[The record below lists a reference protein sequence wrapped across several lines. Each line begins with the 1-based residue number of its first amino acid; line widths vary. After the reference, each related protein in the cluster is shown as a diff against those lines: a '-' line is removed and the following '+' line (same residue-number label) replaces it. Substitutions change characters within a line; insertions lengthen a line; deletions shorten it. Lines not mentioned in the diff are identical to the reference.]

1 MKKKQTKTGPKSV
14 TGFSILKIY
23 LQEKQQKEDWIL
35 NRKRRNRAGFFLGI
49 LLLLFGSMPAAAAR
63 QESEPNQ
70 LFATA
75 ACLMD
80 GDTGRV
86 LFGKRET
93 DPMAMASTTKI
104 MTCILALEN
113 GGEQAVAT
121 ASAQAAAAPKVHLG
135 VYEGEQFLLGDLLYS
150 LMLES
155 HNDAAV
161 MIAETIGGSI
171 EGFAALMNEK
181 AAAIGCTDTH
191 FVTPNGLDASDAGG
205 DHHTTAADLAR
216 IMRYCIKTS
225 PKATE
230 FLAVTQTRSYTF
242 WDLEKKNMF
251 NCCNHNALLDQME
264 GAISGKTGFTAK
276 AGYCY
281 TGALERDGKCLIVTL
296 LACGWPNHK
305 NYKWTDAAKLLN
317 YGLESYTYRDV
328 LDHSWKPG
336 RIEVTDGVYDGLLQ
350 TKSSA
355 SLTLV
360 SPALDPARS
369 LPVLLKETEI
379 PKKDIFLPEL
389 IEAPVKKGEKVGSVT
404 YSIDGMLLAEYP
416 VYAAETIEKID
427 YGWCMEQVAERLSV
441 TPLCESPLRR
451 VSFERIFQ
459 ILQRNSVTAV
469 TTEQT
474 SAIGSA

>member
-1 MKKKQTKTGPKSV
+1 MT
-14 TGFSILKIY
+14 
-23 LQEKQQKEDWIL
+23 
-35 NRKRRNRAGFFLGI
+35 RKRRNRAGFFLGI
-49 LLLLFGSMPAAAAR
+49 LLLLFGSLPAAAAE
-63 QESEPNQ
+63 QENEPNQ

-86 LFGKRET
+86 LFGKRGT

-113 GGEQAVAT
+113 GEEETVAT

-225 PKATE
+225 PKAAE

-251 NCCNHNALLDQME
+251 NCYNHNALLDQME

-305 NYKWTDAAKLLN
+305 NYKWADAAKLLN

-355 SLTLV
+355 SLSLV

-404 YSIDGMLLAEYP
+404 YSMDGILLAEYP

-427 YGWCMEQVAERLSV
+427 YRWCMEQVAERLFCHASV
-441 TPLCESPLRR
+441 
-451 VSFERIFQ
+451 
-459 ILQRNSVTAV
+459 
-469 TTEQT
+469 
-474 SAIGSA
+474 

>member
-23 LQEKQQKEDWIL
+23 PQEKQQKEDWIL
-35 NRKRRNRAGFFLGI
+35 NRKRRNKTGFFLGI
-49 LLLLFGSMPAAAAR
+49 LLLFLGSVSVTATE

-113 GGEQAVAT
+113 GQEQTVAT
-121 ASAQAAAAPKVHLG
+121 ASAKAAAAPKVHLG
-135 VYEGEQFLLGDLLYS
+135 VREGEQFLLGDLLYS

-161 MIAETIGGSI
+161 MIAETIGGSV
-171 EGFAALMNEK
+171 EEFASLMNEK

-216 IMRYCIKTS
+216 IMRYCVWIS
-225 PKATE
+225 PKAAQ

-251 NCCNHNALLDQME
+251 NCYNHNALLDQMD
-264 GAISGKTGFTAK
+264 GAVSGKTGFTAK

-281 TGALERDGKCLIVTL
+281 TGALERDGKRLIVSL
-296 LACGWPNHK
+296 LACGWPSHK
-305 NYKWTDAAKLLN
+305 NYKWADAAKLLN
-317 YGLESYTYRDV
+317 YGLESYMYRDV
-328 LDHSWKPG
+328 LDHSWNPG
-336 RIEVTDGVYDGLLQ
+336 QIEVADGVYDGMLQ
-350 TKSSA
+350 VKSSA
-355 SLTLV
+355 RLTLT

-369 LPVLLKETEI
+369 LPALLKETEI
-379 PKKDIFLPEL
+379 PEKDIFLPEL
-389 IEAPVKKGEKVGSVT
+389 LKAPVKKGEKVGSVT
-404 YSIDGMLLAEYP
+404 YSIDGILLAEYP

-427 YGWCMEQVAERLSV
+427 YGWCMEKVAERLFCHSSV
-441 TPLCESPLRR
+441 
-451 VSFERIFQ
+451 
-459 ILQRNSVTAV
+459 
-469 TTEQT
+469 
-474 SAIGSA
+474 

>member
-23 LQEKQQKEDWIL
+23 PQEKQQKEDWIL

-113 GGEQAVAT
+113 GGEQAVTT

-242 WDLEKKNMF
+242 WDLKKKNMF
-251 NCCNHNALLDQME
+251 NCYNHNALLDQME

-305 NYKWTDAAKLLN
+305 NYKWADAAKLLN

-336 RIEVTDGVYDGLLQ
+336 RIEVTDGVYDGLLH

-355 SLTLV
+355 SLSLV

-427 YGWCMEQVAERLSV
+427 YGWCMEQVAERLFCHASV
-441 TPLCESPLRR
+441 
-451 VSFERIFQ
+451 
-459 ILQRNSVTAV
+459 
-469 TTEQT
+469 
-474 SAIGSA
+474 

>member
-355 SLTLV
+355 SLSLV

-379 PKKDIFLPEL
+379 PKKRHFFTGAHRSPGKERR
-389 IEAPVKKGEKVGSVT
+389 KGRFGDVL
-404 YSIDGMLLAEYP
+404 D
-416 VYAAETIEKID
+416 
-427 YGWCMEQVAERLSV
+427 
-441 TPLCESPLRR
+441 
-451 VSFERIFQ
+451 
-459 ILQRNSVTAV
+459 
-469 TTEQT
+469 
-474 SAIGSA
+474 

>member
-161 MIAETIGGSI
+161 MIAETISGSI

-181 AAAIGCTDTH
+181 AAVIGCTDTH

-355 SLTLV
+355 SLGLV

-416 VYAAETIEKID
+416 VYAAETIEKLIMD
-427 YGWCMEQVAERLSV
+427 GAWNRSRSAFSV
-441 TPLCESPLRR
+441 TPLCESPLREFPSKEFSR
-451 VSFERIFQ
+451 YCRE
-459 ILQRNSVTAV
+459 TA
-469 TTEQT
+469 
-474 SAIGSA
+474 

>member
-75 ACLMD
+75 ACLTD

-113 GGEQAVAT
+113 GQEQTVAT
-121 ASAQAAAAPKVHLG
+121 ASAKAAAAPKVHLG
-135 VYEGEQFLLGDLLYS
+135 VREGEQFLLGDLLYS

-161 MIAETIGGSI
+161 MIAETIGGSV
-171 EGFAALMNEK
+171 EEFASLMNEK

-216 IMRYCIKTS
+216 IMRYCVWIS
-225 PKATE
+225 PKAAQ

-251 NCCNHNALLDQME
+251 NCYNHNALLDQMD
-264 GAISGKTGFTAK
+264 GAVSGKTGFTAK

-281 TGALERDGKCLIVTL
+281 TGALERDGKRLIVSL
-296 LACGWPNHK
+296 LACGWPSHK
-305 NYKWTDAAKLLN
+305 NYKWADAAKLLN
-317 YGLESYTYRDV
+317 YGLESYMYRDV
-328 LDHSWKPG
+328 LDHSWNPG
-336 RIEVTDGVYDGLLQ
+336 QIEVADGVYDGMLQ
-350 TKSSA
+350 IKSSA
-355 SLTLV
+355 RLTLT

-369 LPVLLKETEI
+369 LPALLKETEI
-379 PKKDIFLPEL
+379 PEKDIFLPEL
-389 IEAPVKKGEKVGSVT
+389 LKAPVKKGEKVGSVT
-404 YSIDGMLLAEYP
+404 YSIDGILLAEYP

-427 YGWCMEQVAERLSV
+427 YGWCMEKVAERLFCHSSV
-441 TPLCESPLRR
+441 
-451 VSFERIFQ
+451 
-459 ILQRNSVTAV
+459 
-469 TTEQT
+469 
-474 SAIGSA
+474 

>member
-35 NRKRRNRAGFFLGI
+35 NRKRRNRVGFFLGI

-181 AAAIGCTDTH
+181 AATIGCTDTH

-305 NYKWTDAAKLLN
+305 NYKWADAAKLLN

-404 YSIDGMLLAEYP
+404 YSIGGMLLAEYP

-427 YGWCMEQVAERLSV
+427 YGWCMEQVAERLFCHASV
-441 TPLCESPLRR
+441 
-451 VSFERIFQ
+451 
-459 ILQRNSVTAV
+459 
-469 TTEQT
+469 
-474 SAIGSA
+474 

>member
-121 ASAQAAAAPKVHLG
+121 ASAQAASAPKVHLG

-161 MIAETIGGSI
+161 MIAETISGSI

-181 AAAIGCTDTH
+181 AAVIGCTDTH

-355 SLTLV
+355 SLGLV

-427 YGWCMEQVAERLSV
+427 YGWCMEQVAERLFCHASV
-441 TPLCESPLRR
+441 
-451 VSFERIFQ
+451 
-459 ILQRNSVTAV
+459 
-469 TTEQT
+469 
-474 SAIGSA
+474 

>member
-161 MIAETIGGSI
+161 MIAETISGSI

-181 AAAIGCTDTH
+181 AAVIGCTDTH

-305 NYKWTDAAKLLN
+305 NYKWADAAKLLN

-355 SLTLV
+355 SLGLV

-427 YGWCMEQVAERLSV
+427 YGWCMEQVAERLFCHASV
-441 TPLCESPLRR
+441 
-451 VSFERIFQ
+451 
-459 ILQRNSVTAV
+459 
-469 TTEQT
+469 
-474 SAIGSA
+474 

>member
-35 NRKRRNRAGFFLGI
+35 DRKRRNRAGFFLGI

-305 NYKWTDAAKLLN
+305 NYKWADAAKLLN

-389 IEAPVKKGEKVGSVT
+389 IEAPVKKGEKVGSMT
-404 YSIDGMLLAEYP
+404 YSIDGILLAEYP

-427 YGWCMEQVAERLSV
+427 YGWCMEQVAERLFCHASV
-441 TPLCESPLRR
+441 
-451 VSFERIFQ
+451 
-459 ILQRNSVTAV
+459 
-469 TTEQT
+469 
-474 SAIGSA
+474 

>member
-181 AAAIGCTDTH
+181 AAVIGCTDTH

-305 NYKWTDAAKLLN
+305 NYKWADAAKLLN

-355 SLTLV
+355 SLGLV

-427 YGWCMEQVAERLSV
+427 YGWCMEQVAERLFCHASV
-441 TPLCESPLRR
+441 
-451 VSFERIFQ
+451 
-459 ILQRNSVTAV
+459 
-469 TTEQT
+469 
-474 SAIGSA
+474 

>member
-305 NYKWTDAAKLLN
+305 NYKWADAAKLLN

-389 IEAPVKKGEKVGSVT
+389 IEAPVKKGEKVGSMT
-404 YSIDGMLLAEYP
+404 YSIDGILLAEYP
-416 VYAAETIEKID
+416 VHAAETIEKID
-427 YGWCMEQVAERLSV
+427 YGWCMEQVAERPSCHASV
-441 TPLCESPLRR
+441 
-451 VSFERIFQ
+451 
-459 ILQRNSVTAV
+459 
-469 TTEQT
+469 
-474 SAIGSA
+474 

>member
-1 MKKKQTKTGPKSV
+1 MT
-14 TGFSILKIY
+14 
-23 LQEKQQKEDWIL
+23 
-35 NRKRRNRAGFFLGI
+35 RKRRNRAGFFLGI

-251 NCCNHNALLDQME
+251 NCYNHNALLDQME

-305 NYKWTDAAKLLN
+305 NYKWADAAKLLN

-355 SLTLV
+355 SLSLV

-404 YSIDGMLLAEYP
+404 YSMDGILLAEYP

-427 YGWCMEQVAERLSV
+427 YRWCMEQVAERLFCHASV
-441 TPLCESPLRR
+441 
-451 VSFERIFQ
+451 
-459 ILQRNSVTAV
+459 
-469 TTEQT
+469 
-474 SAIGSA
+474 

>member
-161 MIAETIGGSI
+161 MIAETISGSI

-181 AAAIGCTDTH
+181 AAVIGCTDTH

-355 SLTLV
+355 SLGLV

-369 LPVLLKETEI
+369 LPVLLKDRNTEKRHFFTGAHRS
-379 PKKDIFLPEL
+379 PGKERR
-389 IEAPVKKGEKVGSVT
+389 KGRFGDVL
-404 YSIDGMLLAEYP
+404 D
-416 VYAAETIEKID
+416 
-427 YGWCMEQVAERLSV
+427 
-441 TPLCESPLRR
+441 
-451 VSFERIFQ
+451 
-459 ILQRNSVTAV
+459 
-469 TTEQT
+469 
-474 SAIGSA
+474 

>member
-305 NYKWTDAAKLLN
+305 NYKWADAAKLLN

-369 LPVLLKETEI
+369 LPVLLKGTEI

-389 IEAPVKKGEKVGSVT
+389 IEAPVKKGEKVGSMT
-404 YSIDGMLLAEYP
+404 YSIDGILLAEYP

-427 YGWCMEQVAERLSV
+427 YGWCMEQVAERLFCHASV
-441 TPLCESPLRR
+441 
-451 VSFERIFQ
+451 
-459 ILQRNSVTAV
+459 
-469 TTEQT
+469 
-474 SAIGSA
+474 

>member
-1 MKKKQTKTGPKSV
+1 MGDRIRKWIAVLLAG
-14 TGFSILKIY
+14 SILAMIQLVPAGGAVFVRENIENKEILGEKETS
-23 LQEKQQKEDWIL
+23 LQQAL
-35 NRKRRNRAGFFLGI
+35 HARAWV
-49 LLLLFGSMPAAAAR
+49 
-63 QESEPNQ
+63 
-70 LFATA
+70 
-75 ACLMD
+75 LMD
-80 GDTGRV
+80 ADSGRILAGKDADTAY
-86 LFGKRET
+86 
-93 DPMAMASTTKI
+93 PMASTTKI
-104 MTCILALEN
+104 LTCILALEQGN
-113 GGEQAVAT
+113 PDDWVEVSEKAASMPDVQLNMRAGERYRL
-121 ASAQAAAAPKVHLG
+121 S
-135 VYEGEQFLLGDLLYS
+135 DLLYS

-155 HNDAAV
+155 HNDSAV
-161 MIAETIGGSI
+161 AVAEHIGGSV
-171 EGFAALMNEK
+171 EEFAEKMNRK
-181 AAAIGCTDTH
+181 AREIGCKNVC
-191 FVTPNGLDASDAGG
+191 FVTPNGLDVADADGNEHSAS
-205 DHHTTAADLAR
+205 AADMAR

-305 NYKWTDAAKLLN
+305 NYKWADAAKLLN

-389 IEAPVKKGEKVGSVT
+389 IEAPVKKGEKVGSMT
-404 YSIDGMLLAEYP
+404 YSIDGILLAEYP

-427 YGWCMEQVAERLSV
+427 YGWCMEQVAERLFCHASV
-441 TPLCESPLRR
+441 
-451 VSFERIFQ
+451 
-459 ILQRNSVTAV
+459 
-469 TTEQT
+469 
-474 SAIGSA
+474 

>member
-305 NYKWTDAAKLLN
+305 NYKWADAAKLLN

-404 YSIDGMLLAEYP
+404 YSIDGILLAEYP
-416 VYAAETIEKID
+416 FYAAETIEKID
-427 YGWCMEQVAERLSV
+427 YGWCMEQVAERLFCHASV
-441 TPLCESPLRR
+441 
-451 VSFERIFQ
+451 
-459 ILQRNSVTAV
+459 
-469 TTEQT
+469 
-474 SAIGSA
+474 

>member
-181 AAAIGCTDTH
+181 AAVIGCTDTH

-336 RIEVTDGVYDGLLQ
+336 RIEVTDGVYDGMLQ
-350 TKSSA
+350 VKSSA
-355 SLTLV
+355 RLTLT

-389 IEAPVKKGEKVGSVT
+389 LKAPVKKGEKVGSVT
-404 YSIDGMLLAEYP
+404 YSIDGILLAEYP

-427 YGWCMEQVAERLSV
+427 YGWCMEKVAERLFCHASV
-441 TPLCESPLRR
+441 
-451 VSFERIFQ
+451 
-459 ILQRNSVTAV
+459 
-469 TTEQT
+469 
-474 SAIGSA
+474 

>member
-230 FLAVTQTRSYTF
+230 
-242 WDLEKKNMF
+242 
-251 NCCNHNALLDQME
+251 
-264 GAISGKTGFTAK
+264 
-276 AGYCY
+276 
-281 TGALERDGKCLIVTL
+281 
-296 LACGWPNHK
+296 

-427 YGWCMEQVAERLSV
+427 YGWCMEQVAERLFCHASV
-441 TPLCESPLRR
+441 
-451 VSFERIFQ
+451 
-459 ILQRNSVTAV
+459 
-469 TTEQT
+469 
-474 SAIGSA
+474 

>member
-305 NYKWTDAAKLLN
+305 NYKWADAAKLLN

-369 LPVLLKETEI
+369 LPVLLKETDI

-389 IEAPVKKGEKVGSVT
+389 IEAPVKKGEKVGSMT
-404 YSIDGMLLAEYP
+404 YSIDGILLAEYP

-427 YGWCMEQVAERLSV
+427 YGWCMEQVAERLFCHASV
-441 TPLCESPLRR
+441 
-451 VSFERIFQ
+451 
-459 ILQRNSVTAV
+459 
-469 TTEQT
+469 
-474 SAIGSA
+474 

>member
-305 NYKWTDAAKLLN
+305 NYKWADAAKLLN

-389 IEAPVKKGEKVGSVT
+389 IEAPVKKGEKVGSMT
-404 YSIDGMLLAEYP
+404 YSMDGILLAEYP

-427 YGWCMEQVAERLSV
+427 YGWCMEQVAERLFCHASV
-441 TPLCESPLRR
+441 
-451 VSFERIFQ
+451 
-459 ILQRNSVTAV
+459 
-469 TTEQT
+469 
-474 SAIGSA
+474 

>member
-80 GDTGRV
+80 GDTGQV
-86 LFGKRET
+86 LLGKRET

-155 HNDAAV
+155 HNDAAG

-305 NYKWTDAAKLLN
+305 NYKWADAAKLLN

-389 IEAPVKKGEKVGSVT
+389 IEAPVKKGEKVGSMT
-404 YSIDGMLLAEYP
+404 YSIDGILLAEYP

-427 YGWCMEQVAERLSV
+427 YGWCMEQVAERLFCHASV
-441 TPLCESPLRR
+441 
-451 VSFERIFQ
+451 
-459 ILQRNSVTAV
+459 
-469 TTEQT
+469 
-474 SAIGSA
+474 

>member
-1 MKKKQTKTGPKSV
+1 MTAT
-14 TGFSILKIY
+14 
-23 LQEKQQKEDWIL
+23 E
-35 NRKRRNRAGFFLGI
+35 
-49 LLLLFGSMPAAAAR
+49 

-113 GGEQAVAT
+113 GQEQTVAT
-121 ASAQAAAAPKVHLG
+121 ASAKAAAAPKVHLG
-135 VYEGEQFLLGDLLYS
+135 VREGEQFLLGDLLYS

-161 MIAETIGGSI
+161 MIAETIGGSV
-171 EGFAALMNEK
+171 EKFASLMNEK
-181 AAAIGCTDTH
+181 AAAIGCTNTH

-216 IMRYCIKTS
+216 IMRYCVWIS
-225 PKATE
+225 PKAAQ
-230 FLAVTQTRSYTF
+230 FLVVTQTRSYTF

-251 NCCNHNALLDQME
+251 NCYNHNTLLDQMD
-264 GAISGKTGFTAK
+264 GAVSGKTGFTAK

-281 TGALERDGKCLIVTL
+281 TGALERDGKRLIVSL
-296 LACGWPNHK
+296 LACGWPSHK
-305 NYKWTDAAKLLN
+305 NYKWADAAKLLN

-328 LDHSWKPG
+328 LDHSWNPG
-336 RIEVTDGVYDGLLQ
+336 QIEVADGVYDGMLQ
-350 TKSSA
+350 IKSSA
-355 SLTLV
+355 RLTLT
-360 SPALDPARS
+360 SPVLDPARS
-369 LPVLLKETEI
+369 LPVLLEETEI
-379 PKKDIFLPEL
+379 PEKDIFLPEL
-389 IEAPVKKGEKVGSVT
+389 LKAPVKKGEKVGSVT
-404 YSIDGMLLAEYP
+404 YSIDGILLAEYP

-427 YGWCMEQVAERLSV
+427 YGWCMEKVAERLFCHSSV
-441 TPLCESPLRR
+441 
-451 VSFERIFQ
+451 
-459 ILQRNSVTAV
+459 
-469 TTEQT
+469 
-474 SAIGSA
+474 

>member
-135 VYEGEQFLLGDLLYS
+135 VYEGERFLLGDLLYS

-305 NYKWTDAAKLLN
+305 NYKWADAAKLLN

-404 YSIDGMLLAEYP
+404 YSIDGILLAEYP

-427 YGWCMEQVAERLSV
+427 YGWCMEQVAERLFCHASV
-441 TPLCESPLRR
+441 
-451 VSFERIFQ
+451 
-459 ILQRNSVTAV
+459 
-469 TTEQT
+469 
-474 SAIGSA
+474 

>member
-305 NYKWTDAAKLLN
+305 NYKWADAAKLLN

-404 YSIDGMLLAEYP
+404 YSIGGMLLAEYP

-427 YGWCMEQVAERLSV
+427 YGWCMEQVAERLFCHASV
-441 TPLCESPLRR
+441 
-451 VSFERIFQ
+451 
-459 ILQRNSVTAV
+459 
-469 TTEQT
+469 
-474 SAIGSA
+474 

>member
-121 ASAQAAAAPKVHLG
+121 ASAQAAAVPKVHLG

-305 NYKWTDAAKLLN
+305 NYKWADAAKLLN

-389 IEAPVKKGEKVGSVT
+389 IEAPVKKGEKVGSMT
-404 YSIDGMLLAEYP
+404 YSIDGILLAEYP

-427 YGWCMEQVAERLSV
+427 YGWCMEQVAERLFCHASV
-441 TPLCESPLRR
+441 
-451 VSFERIFQ
+451 
-459 ILQRNSVTAV
+459 
-469 TTEQT
+469 
-474 SAIGSA
+474 

>member
-35 NRKRRNRAGFFLGI
+35 NRERRNRAGFFLGI

-305 NYKWTDAAKLLN
+305 NYKWADAAKLLN

-355 SLTLV
+355 SLSLV

-404 YSIDGMLLAEYP
+404 YSIDGILLAEYP
-416 VYAAETIEKID
+416 FYAAETIEKID
-427 YGWCMEQVAERLSV
+427 YGWCMEQVAERLFCHSSV
-441 TPLCESPLRR
+441 
-451 VSFERIFQ
+451 
-459 ILQRNSVTAV
+459 
-469 TTEQT
+469 
-474 SAIGSA
+474 

>member
-121 ASAQAAAAPKVHLG
+121 ASAQAAAAPKVHLD

-305 NYKWTDAAKLLN
+305 NYKWADAAKLLN

-389 IEAPVKKGEKVGSVT
+389 IEAPVKKGEKVGSMT
-404 YSIDGMLLAEYP
+404 YSIDGILLAEYP

-427 YGWCMEQVAERLSV
+427 YGWCMEQVAERLFCHASV
-441 TPLCESPLRR
+441 
-451 VSFERIFQ
+451 
-459 ILQRNSVTAV
+459 
-469 TTEQT
+469 
-474 SAIGSA
+474 

>member
-161 MIAETIGGSI
+161 IIAETIGGSI
-171 EGFAALMNEK
+171 ECFAALMNEK

-305 NYKWTDAAKLLN
+305 NYKWADAAKLLN

-389 IEAPVKKGEKVGSVT
+389 IEAPVKKGEKVGSMT
-404 YSIDGMLLAEYP
+404 YSIDGILLAEYP

-427 YGWCMEQVAERLSV
+427 YGWFMEQVAERLFCHASV
-441 TPLCESPLRR
+441 
-451 VSFERIFQ
+451 
-459 ILQRNSVTAV
+459 
-469 TTEQT
+469 
-474 SAIGSA
+474 

>member
-1 MKKKQTKTGPKSV
+1 M
-14 TGFSILKIY
+14 
-23 LQEKQQKEDWIL
+23 
-35 NRKRRNRAGFFLGI
+35 NRKRRNKTGFFLGI
-49 LLLLFGSMPAAAAR
+49 LLLFLGSVSVTATE

-70 LFATA
+70 LFAMA

-113 GGEQAVAT
+113 GQEQTVAT
-121 ASAQAAAAPKVHLG
+121 ASAKAAAAPKVHLG
-135 VYEGEQFLLGDLLYS
+135 VREGEQFLLGDLLYS

-161 MIAETIGGSI
+161 MIAETIGGSV
-171 EGFAALMNEK
+171 EEFASLMNEK

-216 IMRYCIKTS
+216 IMRYCVWIS
-225 PKATE
+225 PKAAQ

-251 NCCNHNALLDQME
+251 NCYNHNALLDQMD
-264 GAISGKTGFTAK
+264 GAVSGKTGFTAK

-281 TGALERDGKCLIVTL
+281 TGALERDGKRLIVSL
-296 LACGWPNHK
+296 LACGWPSHK
-305 NYKWTDAAKLLN
+305 NYKWADAAKLLN
-317 YGLESYTYRDV
+317 YGLESYMYRDV
-328 LDHSWKPG
+328 LDHSWNPG
-336 RIEVTDGVYDGLLQ
+336 QIEVADGVYDGMLQ
-350 TKSSA
+350 VKSSA
-355 SLTLV
+355 RLTLT

-369 LPVLLKETEI
+369 LPALLKETEI
-379 PKKDIFLPEL
+379 PEKDIFLPEL
-389 IEAPVKKGEKVGSVT
+389 LKAPVKKGEKVGSVT
-404 YSIDGMLLAEYP
+404 YSIDGILLAEYP

-427 YGWCMEQVAERLSV
+427 YGWCMEKVAERLFCHSSV
-441 TPLCESPLRR
+441 
-451 VSFERIFQ
+451 
-459 ILQRNSVTAV
+459 
-469 TTEQT
+469 
-474 SAIGSA
+474 

>member
-328 LDHSWKPG
+328 LDHSWNPG

-350 TKSSA
+350 KKSSA
-355 SLTLV
+355 SLALA

-427 YGWCMEQVAERLSV
+427 YGWCMEQVAERLFCHASV
-441 TPLCESPLRR
+441 
-451 VSFERIFQ
+451 
-459 ILQRNSVTAV
+459 
-469 TTEQT
+469 
-474 SAIGSA
+474 

>member
-1 MKKKQTKTGPKSV
+1 M
-14 TGFSILKIY
+14 
-23 LQEKQQKEDWIL
+23 

-113 GGEQAVAT
+113 GQEQTVAT
-121 ASAQAAAAPKVHLG
+121 ASAKAAAAPKVHLG
-135 VYEGEQFLLGDLLYS
+135 VREGEQFLLGDLLYS

-155 HNDAAV
+155 HNDAAG
-161 MIAETIGGSI
+161 MIAETIGGSV
-171 EGFAALMNEK
+171 EEFASLMNEK

-216 IMRYCIKTS
+216 IMRYCVWIS
-225 PKATE
+225 PKAAQ

-251 NCCNHNALLDQME
+251 NCYNHNALLDQMD
-264 GAISGKTGFTAK
+264 GAVSGKTGFTAK

-281 TGALERDGKCLIVTL
+281 TGALERDGKRLIVSL
-296 LACGWPNHK
+296 LACGWPSHK
-305 NYKWTDAAKLLN
+305 NYKWADAAKLLN
-317 YGLESYTYRDV
+317 YGLESYMYRDV
-328 LDHSWKPG
+328 LDHSWNPG
-336 RIEVTDGVYDGLLQ
+336 QIEVADGVYDGMLQ
-350 TKSSA
+350 IKSSA
-355 SLTLV
+355 RLTLT

-369 LPVLLKETEI
+369 LPALLKETEI
-379 PKKDIFLPEL
+379 PEKDIFLPEL
-389 IEAPVKKGEKVGSVT
+389 LKAPVKKGEKVGSVT
-404 YSIDGMLLAEYP
+404 YSIDGILLAEYP

-427 YGWCMEQVAERLSV
+427 YGWCMEKVAERLFCHSSV
-441 TPLCESPLRR
+441 
-451 VSFERIFQ
+451 
-459 ILQRNSVTAV
+459 
-469 TTEQT
+469 
-474 SAIGSA
+474 

>member
-225 PKATE
+225 LKATE

-305 NYKWTDAAKLLN
+305 NYKWADAAKLLN

-389 IEAPVKKGEKVGSVT
+389 IEAPVKKGEKVGSMT
-404 YSIDGMLLAEYP
+404 YSIDGILLAEYP

-427 YGWCMEQVAERLSV
+427 YGWCMEQVAERLFCHASV
-441 TPLCESPLRR
+441 
-451 VSFERIFQ
+451 
-459 ILQRNSVTAV
+459 
-469 TTEQT
+469 
-474 SAIGSA
+474 